1 MMSFNPILMPLL
13 VMVFLTFLVWIY
25 LFALRIPEIKRR
37 GIDPESLKD
46 RAEAH
51 KLLTTSAAASN
62 NLKNLF
68 EMPVL
73 FYVAAMLAVLL
84 LIQDTLLIRL
94 AWGFVIMRVI
104 HSVVH
109 CSYNRV
115 MHRFIAYFVSCLFLL
130 LLWLRL
136 ASYLLMN

>member
-1 MMSFNPILMPLL
+1 MMSFNPILLPLL
-13 VMVFLTFLVWIY
+13 VMVFLTFLVWAY
-25 LFALRIPEIKRR
+25 LFALRIPEIKLKN
-37 GIDPESLKD
+37 IDPDALRD

-51 KLLTTSAAASN
+51 ALLTTSAAASN

-68 EMPVL
+68 EMPIL
-73 FYVAAMLAVLL
+73 FYVAVMLAILL
-84 LIQDTLLIRL
+84 LIQDALLVRL

-104 HSVVH
+104 HSAVH

-115 MHRFIAYFVSCLFLL
+115 MHRFIAYFISCLFLL

>member
-1 MMSFNPILMPLL
+1 MMSFNPILLPLL
-13 VMVFLTFLVWIY
+13 VMVFLTLLVWIF
-25 LFALRIPEIKRR
+25 LFALRIPEIKSRK
-37 GIDPESLKD
+37 IDPDDLKD

-73 FYVAAMLAVLL
+73 FYVAVMLAILL
-84 LIQDTLLIRL
+84 LIQDALLVWL

-104 HSVVH
+104 HSAVH
-109 CSYNRV
+109 CTYNRV
-115 MHRFIAYFVSCLFLL
+115 MHRFIAYFISCIFLL

-136 ASYLLMN
+136 AVYLLSN

>member
-1 MMSFNPILMPLL
+1 MSFNPILLPLMA
-13 VMVFLTFLVWIY
+13 MVFLTFAVWIY
-25 LFALRIPEIKRR
+25 LFALRIPEIKLKK
-37 GIDPESLKD
+37 IDPDDLKD

-51 KLLTTSAAASN
+51 KLLTVSAAASN

-68 EMPVL
+68 EMPIL
-73 FYVAAMLAVLL
+73 FYVAAMLSILL
-84 LIQDTLLIRL
+84 LIQDALLVQL
-94 AWGFVIMRVI
+94 AWGFVIMRVV
-104 HSVVH
+104 HSAVH

-130 LLWLRL
+130 LLWIRL

>member
-1 MMSFNPILMPLL
+1 MSFNPILLPLL
-13 VMVFLTFLVWIY
+13 VMVFLTFLVWIF
-25 LFALRIPEIKRR
+25 LFALRIPEIKSRK
-37 GIDPESLKD
+37 IDPDDLKD

-73 FYVAAMLAVLL
+73 FYVAAMLAILL
-84 LIQDTLLIRL
+84 LIQDALLVRL

-104 HSVVH
+104 HSAVH

-115 MHRFIAYFVSCLFLL
+115 MHRFIAYLISCLFLL

>member
-1 MMSFNPILMPLL
+1 MMSFNPILLPLL
-13 VMVFLTFLVWIY
+13 VMVFLTFLVWIF
-25 LFALRIPEIKRR
+25 LFALRIPEIKSRK
-37 GIDPESLKD
+37 IDPDDLKD

-73 FYVAAMLAVLL
+73 FYVAAMLAILL
-84 LIQDTLLIRL
+84 LIQDALLVRL

-115 MHRFIAYFVSCLFLL
+115 MHRFIAYLISCLFLL